1 MSSNKDDTPE
11 WLKGDGNSSSYGQV
25 PQSEQTTESAP
36 AEDPTK
42 EIPRMILYARIFN
55 LILSVLMILVSFLS
69 LLTTASATTGVLS
82 VYVMAFSCL
91 LCCYETHLKQVSKVI
106 AFNFGFLYG
115 AKPRACFL
123 VFLGSI
129 LFSFNLFGKIV
140 GLAMFANAGF
150 NIYLQCKYPDFD
162 QAQRKDAQ
170 SEIADYLAANPAFT
184 KQMVSFGL
192 ASATTVA
199 QNNPE
204 LVQQAAQEAQQA
216 AMAYY
221 VNQPN
226 QQQPQA
232 DHSAAYANL

>member
-1 MSSNKDDTPE
+1 
-11 WLKGDGNSSSYGQV
+11 
-25 PQSEQTTESAP
+25 
-36 AEDPTK
+36 
-42 EIPRMILYARIFN
+42 
-55 LILSVLMILVSFLS
+55 
-69 LLTTASATTGVLS
+69 
-82 VYVMAFSCL
+82 
-91 LCCYETHLKQVSKVI
+91 LKQVSKVI

-115 AKPRACFL
+115 AKARACFL
-123 VFLGSI
+123 IFLGSI
-129 LFSFNLFGKIV
+129 LFSFNLFGKLV

-150 NIYLQCKYPDFD
+150 NIYLQCKYPNFD

-204 LVQQAAQEAQQA
+204 LVQKAAQEAQQA

-221 VNQPN
+221 PPSVGNAQ
-226 QQQPQA
+226 
-232 DHSAAYANL
+232 DDKYSATYANL